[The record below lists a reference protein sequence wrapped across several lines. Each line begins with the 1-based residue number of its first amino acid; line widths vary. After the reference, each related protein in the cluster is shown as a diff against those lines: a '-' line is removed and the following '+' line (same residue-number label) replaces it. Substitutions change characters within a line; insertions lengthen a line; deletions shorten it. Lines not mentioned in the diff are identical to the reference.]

1 MSAPSWCHSA
11 GILGGGGCSR
21 TFRRWWALD
30 KRPQTSI
37 GEPDQRLSE
46 EVPAGDEFDSAFA
59 DRTADRALPTTASK
73 CAAATV
79 FPSDA
84 PVAYN
89 HAYGVLIRGEGR
101 FPLTG
106 NYTTTIQRPTVL
118 SWAFS
123 FVDSARHAGLPAI
136 LRVPAARCLTATT
149 RPVRPCSAL
158 SSLETYANF
167 FAVALAEGVVH
178 QPLVRVP
185 TRMVASRVCTS
196 NAERQTREA
205 SIHVS
210 PWAGTGRHRSCCA
223 HGSGHHALG

>member
-1 MSAPSWCHSA
+1 MGWF
-11 GILGGGGCSR
+11 SR
-21 TFRRWWALD
+21 
-30 KRPQTSI
+30 
-37 GEPDQRLSE
+37 
-46 EVPAGDEFDSAFA
+46 
-59 DRTADRALPTTASK
+59 
-73 CAAATV
+73 
-79 FPSDA
+79 A
-84 PVAYN
+84 PVLGN
-89 HAYGVLIRGEGR
+89 KNKGWLRGVLGALCNPCGENSTRRQACRAVGKVTSDGGSI
-101 FPLTG
+101 PPTS
-106 NYTTTIQRPTVL
+106 TTIQRPTVL

-223 HGSGHHALG
+223 HGSGRSALG